1 VTFPTALVLTRPGP
15 LLWLPLPGSNADL
28 FAMTF
33 FLGIVGIVAWNI
45 YYSNPK

>member
-1 VTFPTALVLTRPGP
+1 MTFLTALAPGP

-33 FLGIVGIVAWNI
+33 FLGIVGVVVWNI